1 MKTTLD
7 LPADLLAEACAA
19 LGVDSASEAVELA
32 LLELVKRNRAVELKS
47 LLGRIS
53 FEFDP
58 ADLRR
63 RERAAATELGA
74 GIGRSSPPGT
84 HRHRRPKA

>member
-19 LGVDSASEAVELA
+19 LGVNSPSEAVELA
-32 LLELVKRNRAVELKS
+32 LIELVRRHRAVELKS

-58 ADLRR
+58 GELRR
-63 RERAAATELGA
+63 RERAGAMELGS
-74 GIGRSSPPGT
+74 GDVRPIGT